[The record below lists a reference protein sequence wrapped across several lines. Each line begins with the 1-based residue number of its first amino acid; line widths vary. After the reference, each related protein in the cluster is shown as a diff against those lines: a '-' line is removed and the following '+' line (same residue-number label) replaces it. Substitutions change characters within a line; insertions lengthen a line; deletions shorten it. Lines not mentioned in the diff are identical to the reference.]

1 MSRDICWH
9 CFRLPLPGCWR
20 VALVLA
26 VFLAVSVGRAEETTP
41 APPAVPDAAASLPA
55 QAAPAPADAV
65 VPAVVAPLHERIDV
79 LVEAAA
85 LGPVAPIASDADF
98 LRRVYLDLNGTIP
111 DAATAK
117 AFLDDADPN
126 KRAALIDRLLAA
138 PRFAR
143 HMQHTFDV
151 MWLERRRG
159 VTPGKGVAEAEWE
172 AYLQKSFADNKPL
185 DQLIREILSA
195 DGADPAL
202 RAAAKFYLDRD
213 GEPNLL
219 ARDVGRL
226 FFGRDLQ
233 CAQCHDHPIV
243 DDYLQSEYY
252 GLMAFVNRGTIF
264 TDAKNEST
272 LYYSELADGEVN
284 FKSVFTGNARDRV
297 LPGLPDGEP
306 LSEPQLAKEEQYV
319 VAPDKDVRPV
329 PKYSRRAQLAALA
342 TSGTSAAFNRNL
354 ANRLWAQMLG
364 RGIVHPLDMQ
374 HSGNPPVHSELLALL
389 ADELVRMKYD
399 MRQFLREVAL
409 SRAYQRSSSVP
420 EPNQPVPDPA
430 ATPPALADWQRESE
444 RLTAELPKL
453 EEAVATTEAAQ
464 SSAYEKYAAAAAV
477 RATAEKTR
485 GEAKKAS
492 DELSAALAAAIKDV
506 TAKDETVKALV
517 AARVAADA
525 AVAKLPEDKALI
537 EAATTFKNRA
547 NEVDTALAAARAT
560 VAEKTPL
567 VQAASVKLAEIDKTL
582 QPATTEVNAA
592 TAMLATAEAQARQAN
607 TALRAAKTLQNE
619 LTARIADA
627 RRAAEYQALRAT
639 AAASQAAA
647 KAADEQLALLVQQ
660 GMMGEPVAAAQTS
673 ATEAHT
679 KASAELTAADKAWT
693 ELVDRSTVRF
703 TLAPLKALAP
713 EQLTWATMQAVG
725 MVEAQQAAVAA
736 EAQKLAEAAGEMTPE
751 ARTQL
756 AARGLEDLVN
766 KKLTGNIPHFVGLF
780 GQQPGQAPSFQA
792 TVHQA
797 LFLANGGLLT
807 GWINPAGGNLTERL
821 AKLEDPQAVA
831 EELYLSVFTRRPA
844 PEEVASVAEVWQAAA
859 AERPAAARDMVWSLL
874 TSSEF
879 RFNH

>member
-1 MSRDICWH
+1 MPRDNSL
-9 CFRLPLPGCWR
+9 CFCNLRFYVVAAFAIGGLP
-20 VALVLA
+20 
-26 VFLAVSVGRAEETTP
+26 SVVCAEE
-41 APPAVPDAAASLPA
+41 APAVAPVQSAAPVE
-55 QAAPAPADAV
+55 AAPAPA
-65 VPAVVAPLHERIDV
+65 PAAAPPLHERPLHQRIDA
-79 LVEAAA
+79 LIEAVGI
-85 LGPVAPIASDADF
+85 GPVAAVATDADF

-111 DAATAK
+111 DAATART
-117 AFLDDADPN
+117 FLDDADPN
-126 KRAALIDRLLAA
+126 KRAALVDRLLAA

-159 VTPGKGVAEAEWE
+159 VTPGKGVADAEWE

-195 DGADPAL
+195 DGADPKL

-213 GEPNLL
+213 GEPNLV

-233 CAQCHDHPIV
+233 CAQCHDHPLV

-264 TDAKNEST
+264 TDAKNESM

-306 LSEPQLAKEEQYV
+306 LSEPQLTKEEQYV
-319 VAPDKDVRPV
+319 VAPGKDVRPV
-329 PKYSRRAQLAALA
+329 PKYSRRAQLAAQA

-389 ADELVRMKYD
+389 ADELVKMKYD
-399 MRQFLREVAL
+399 VRQFLREVAL
-409 SRAYQRSSSVP
+409 SRAYQRSSN
-420 EPNQPVPDPA
+420 EPA
-430 ATPPALADWQRESE
+430 ANPPAIDSTEPQLAAWQSE
-444 RLTAELPKL
+444 NDKLAAEVPQL
-453 EEAVATTEAAQ
+453 EAAVAAADAGQ
-464 SSAYEKYAAAAAV
+464 GGAYEKYAAAATAK
-477 RATAEKTR
+477 AAAEKTR

-492 DELSAALAAAIKDV
+492 DEIAAALAAAIKDV
-506 TAKDETVKALV
+506 ATKDEAVKALV

-537 EAATTFKNRA
+537 DAAATFKTRA
-547 NEVDTALAAARAT
+547 NEVDTALAAARAV
-560 VAEKTPL
+560 VAEKTPQ
-567 VQAASVKLAEIDKTL
+567 VQAASLKLAEIDKTL
-582 QPATTEVNAA
+582 QANTAEVTATSAA
-592 TAMLATAEAQARQAN
+592 LATAESQARKAN
-607 TALRAAKTLQNE
+607 EALRVAKSRQNE
-619 LTARIADA
+619 LAARIADA
-627 RRAAEYQALRAT
+627 KRAAEHQALIAA
-639 AAASQAAA
+639 AAASQTAA
-647 KAADEQLALLVQQ
+647 KTADEQVAVLQQQ
-660 GMMGEPVAAAQTS
+660 GMMPEVIAAAQTS
-673 ATEAHT
+673 ATEAHA
-679 KASAELTAADKAWT
+679 KASAEQTAADKTWT
-693 ELVDRSTVRF
+693 EVVDRSTARF
-703 TLAPLKALAP
+703 LLAPLKALTP

-725 MVEAQQAAVAA
+725 MVDSQAAALA
-736 EAQKLAEAAGEMTPE
+736 PEAQKAAEAAGEMTPE

-756 AARGLEDLVN
+756 TARGLEDLVN
-766 KKLTGNIPHFVGLF
+766 KKLTGNIANFVGLF
-780 GQQPGQAPSFQA
+780 GQQPGQAATFQA

-807 GWINPAGGNLTERL
+807 AWINPAGGNLTERL
-821 AKLEDPQAVA
+821 SKLEDPQAVA
-831 EELYLSVFTRRPA
+831 DELYLSVFTRK
-844 PEEVASVAEVWQAAA
+844 PEPDEVAAVAEVWQAPA